1 MNITRTLIALAAL
14 GLAGGSAVL
23 AQSNGVPGATDY
35 GSFSRFIT
43 DRNIFDPNR
52 QPHYSGAERPRIT
65 HHHTHISVSAPAFS
79 YVGAM
84 TYSKGLFA
92 FFNGNSPELKQ
103 ILVVGQ
109 AIAGY
114 TVTEIT
120 LDRVKLVSADKKES
134 LELKVGEV
142 MRQDSGKWVATGAG
156 EIAGQAAAASPG
168 GASGTTP
175 AGGDAAAP
183 TGTAPSATAPN
194 DILKR
199 LMQLREKENQ

>member
-1 MNITRTLIALAAL
+1 M
-14 GLAGGSAVL
+14 
-23 AQSNGVPGATDY
+23 
-35 GSFSRFIT
+35 
-43 DRNIFDPNR
+43 
-52 QPHYSGAERPRIT
+52 
-65 HHHTHISVSAPAFS
+65 
-79 YVGAM
+79 
-84 TYSKGLFA
+84 
-92 FFNGNSPELKQ
+92 
-103 ILVVGQ
+103 
-109 AIAGY
+109 
-114 TVTEIT
+114 
-120 LDRVKLVSADKKES
+120 KLVSADKKES